1 MRTDAFTHRS
11 SYTGTPLHTHTRIC
25 FYTKRFCTDKFLHT
39 DAFTRRNLYTQ
50 TFLHTE
56 VFTPKKKIH
65 TQKLLHRGSC
75 TETFLHTKVLHTNFF
90 TVTNCYTELHLH
102 RSFDTEQFA
111 NIYKD
116 FFCKKKYAKMP
127 LHTEVTEVFTQRRFG
142 AQKLTRRNLYMQKF
156 LHKCT
161 KMFYRRATFT
171 HIFFYTEKPKQLHRA
186 GFSQRRFYTEKLLHR
201 AVFTNR
207 SFHTEKPFHRN
218 KIFTEQLLH
227 ASKTDY
233 YISLSCSTLISCEPA
248 APDVSKWQFCPSF

>member
-11 SYTGTPLHTHTRIC
+11 SYTGTPLHTHTHMFLHKEVLHGQVFTHRRL
-25 FYTKRFCTDKFLHT
+25 YTQKPLHT
-39 DAFTRRNLYTQ
+39 D
-50 TFLHTE
+50 
-56 VFTPKKKIH
+56 VFTHRSFYTEKKLH
-65 TQKLLHRGSC
+65 TQKLLHRGVLAQRP
-75 TETFLHTKVLHTNFF
+75 FHTKVLHTKIF

-116 FFCKKKYAKMP
+116 FFAKKNYAKMP

-186 GFSQRRFYTEKLLHR
+186 GFTQRRFYTEKLLHR

-218 KIFTEQLLH
+218 KFSQ
-227 ASKTDY
+227 SSFY
-233 YISLSCSTLISCEPA
+233 TLQKRIITSVCHVQP
-248 APDVSKWQFCPSF
+248 